1 MVPEAPLERT
11 EEGGLVPKGPGWF
24 VLNAR
29 EARWFDSDFGPFT
42 RFEGDRDGP
51 AHFDQVGI
59 NIGILQPGQPA
70 CMYHR
75 EDTQEDFLVLYGE
88 CVVLVEE
95 EERPMKQWD
104 LFHSPPHTNHVLV
117 GAGSGPCAVLA
128 IGKRPDT
135 ELMYPVS
142 ELARRHNAGVEKET
156 PNAEEAYA
164 NYTRAAEKPYQDGWL
179 PD

>member
-11 EEGGLVPKGPGWF
+11 AAGLVPTGPGWF

-51 AHFDQVGI
+51 AHFDQLGI

-104 LFHSPPHTNHVLV
+104 LFHSPPHTNHVIV

-128 IGKRPDT
+128 VGKRPDV
-135 ELMYPVS
+135 EIMYPES
-142 ELARRHNAGVEKET
+142 ELAQRHKAGVEKET
-156 PNAEEAYA
+156 PDPQQAYA
-164 NYTRAAEKPYQDGWL
+164 SYGRPVEKPYQDGWL